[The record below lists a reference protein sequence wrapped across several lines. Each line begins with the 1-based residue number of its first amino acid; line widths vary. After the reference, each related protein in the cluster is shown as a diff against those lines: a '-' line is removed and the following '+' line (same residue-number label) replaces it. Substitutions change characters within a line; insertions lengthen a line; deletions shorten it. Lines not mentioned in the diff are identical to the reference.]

1 MDGYN
6 NNFYRS
12 HACSFGW
19 HGNGTRNDNQGDN
32 QGQTRIE
39 TDKATCKCI
48 PTLHRTGGF
57 N

>member
-39 TDKATCKCI
+39 TDKAT
-48 PTLHRTGGF
+48 
-57 N
+57 